1 MKILENKQKA
11 YGIGEANMNEQE
23 KIFLYAARDT
33 VTGKLVSDITNP
45 RRKYWD
51 KKGNAENAINY
62 YNKFAVG
69 LDPNLTF
76 NKNKGKHNLLEL
88 VTFELVETNKIE
100 NDTKNIETLEIK
112 NQFPVQV
119 GDVLWYIAGRY
130 YNSQVLKPKA
140 VTVTEINQKKVR
152 GKVVW
157 AFIACGTRY
166 SFDSIG
172 KIIFRTEKEAEEYI
186 KAVKNKK
193 LK

>member
-1 MKILENKQKA
+1 MS
-11 YGIGEANMNEQE
+11 EQE

-45 RRKYWD
+45 KRKYWD
-51 KKGNAENAINY
+51 KKGNAEKAINY
-62 YNKFAVG
+62 YNESCVG
-69 LDPNLTF
+69 LDLRLTF
-76 NKNKGKHNLLEL
+76 NKNKGRHNLLEL
-88 VTFELVETNKIE
+88 VTFELVETNEIENNTKITEALKIE
-100 NDTKNIETLEIK
+100 
-112 NQFPVQV
+112 NQFPVQI
-119 GDVLWYIAGRY
+119 GDVLWYIEGRY
-130 YNSQVLKPKA
+130 YNSQALKPRA

-186 KAVKNKK
+186 GAVKNKK
-193 LK
+193 LKQENAK